1 MVEMVQIPVLSDNY
15 AYLLHDAASGETV
28 SVDSP
33 DADAITA
40 ELEQRGWRLSAIWNT
55 HHHWDHAGGNA
66 ALKNRWDCKIV
77 APAGDAKFIKS
88 ADRWVSDGE
97 VLSFAGN
104 EVRVIH
110 TPGHTM
116 GHVCYYLPTENIAF
130 VGDTLFN
137 MGCGRMFEGQPS
149 DFWPAL
155 QKLKALP
162 THTRVCC
169 AHEYTLSNLAFA
181 LGVDPDNEALRARGK
196 AMKALREQ
204 GKATVPF
211 ALSDDLAT
219 NPFLRAD
226 DAALAAQIGMSGADP
241 QDVFA
246 ELRRRKDSF

>member
-1 MVEMVQIPVLSDNY
+1 MLELVQIPVLSDNY
-15 AYLLHDAASGETV
+15 AFLLHDQDTGETI

-33 DADAITA
+33 DANAIST
-40 ELEQRGWRLSAIWNT
+40 ELERRGWHLRAIWNT

-66 ALKNRWDCKIV
+66 ALQARWNCEII
-77 APAGDAKFIKS
+77 APAGDAGFIKS
-88 ADRWVSDGE
+88 ADYWVNDGDR
-97 VLSFAGN
+97 LTFAGR
-104 EVRVIH
+104 EAHVLH

-116 GHVCYYLPTENIAF
+116 GHVCYYLPGEKLAF

-149 DFWPAL
+149 DFWPSL

-162 THTRVCC
+162 PDTQIFC

-181 LGVDPDNEALRARGK
+181 LSVDAENADLQARGERVK
-196 AMKALREQ
+196 EQ
-204 GKATVPF
+204 RAQGEATVPF
-211 ALSDDLAT
+211 ALADDLKT

-226 DAALAAQIGMSGADP
+226 DPGLAASVGMSGKPA

-246 ELRRRKDSF
+246 KLRAAKDSF

>member
-1 MVEMVQIPVLSDNY
+1 MLKLVQIPVLSDNY
-15 AYLLHDAASGETV
+15 AYLLHDPDTGETI

-33 DADAITA
+33 DANAITA
-40 ELEQRGWRLSAIWNT
+40 ELERRGWQLHAIWNT

-66 ALKNRWDCKIV
+66 ALKDRWHCEII
-77 APAGDAKFIKS
+77 APQGDSKFIKS
-88 ADRWVSDGE
+88 ADRWVNDGD
-97 VLSFAGN
+97 VLDFAGR
-104 EVRVIH
+104 EVRVLH

-116 GHVCYYLPTENIAF
+116 GHVCYVLPAEKIAF

-149 DFWPAL
+149 DFWPSL
-155 QKLKALP
+155 CKLKALP
-162 THTRVCC
+162 KDTHVYC

-181 LGVDPDNEALRARGK
+181 LSVDPDNESLSRRGREMKSLRD
-196 AMKALREQ
+196 Q

-211 ALSDDLAT
+211 QLADDLAT

-226 DAALAAQIGMSGADP
+226 DPELAAQIGMPGADP

-246 ELRRRKDSF
+246 HLRAAKDSF